1 MTIMMIGDDDVGYD
15 EFDEDGDDAYHACPG
30 HLLFLCILDD
40 DDGDEVDDDDDNDG
54 VCVN

>member
-1 MTIMMIGDDDVGYD
+1 MMMTIMMIGDDDVGYD

-40 DDGDEVDDDDDNDG
+40 DNVDDDDDNDG